1 MLYIFFTMGKLNYP
15 VVGSWLIGKI
25 GLWFQDR
32 AQVTSVSLV
41 RLYVVNARAFSFGW
55 GFYQSRSVVSS
66 AHSRLARCRAPQM
79 LDRIEIAT

>member
-15 VVGSWLIGKI
+15 VVGCWLIGKI

-32 AQVTSVSLV
+32 AQVTSVSLL
-41 RLYVVNARAFSFGW
+41 RLYAREAFSFGW

-66 AHSRLARCRAPQM
+66 THSRLARCRAPQM
-79 LDRIEIAT
+79 LDRFEIAT